1 LTDYQ
6 KFVARRNW
14 RTNIIA
20 AACGIILIVSLIL
33 FRLDRTLPI
42 AGLIGF
48 LSYVLITGKQEWLY
62 LAAGDRNISH
72 SPFS

>member
-14 RTNIIA
+14 RSNIIA

-33 FRLDRTLPI
+33 FGLDRPLPI

-48 LSYVLITGKQEWLY
+48 LSYLLITGKQETG